1 MTLNWIISRLKISG
15 RGTKQEVLNALE
27 NISKEE
33 LIEFRRNINEHINLK
48 IAEEYYANRS
58 NKQTNG

>member
-15 RGTKQEVLNALE
+15 QGTKQEVLKALE

-33 LIEFRRNINEHINLK
+33 LIEFRRDINEHINLK
-48 IAEEYYANRS
+48 ITEEYYANRS